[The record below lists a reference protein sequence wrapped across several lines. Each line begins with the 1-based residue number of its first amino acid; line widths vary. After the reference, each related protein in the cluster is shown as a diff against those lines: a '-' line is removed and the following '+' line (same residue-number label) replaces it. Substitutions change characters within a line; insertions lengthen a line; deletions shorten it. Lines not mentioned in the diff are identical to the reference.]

1 MIIKP
6 MKHNTTELL
15 HLGSLS
21 SRPLYPRTTSVQTSQ
36 CVVFYSIEGCA
47 LPKLSSAIGVLVGLI
62 SVCFYKIQ
70 AIKRPTWR
78 KVNYNVL

>member
-6 MKHNTTELL
+6 MKPNTTELL

-47 LPKLSSAIGVLVGLI
+47 LPKLSSAIGVLIGLI
-62 SVCFYKIQ
+62 SVCFLRSTSNKE
-70 AIKRPTWR
+70 ANLEKG
-78 KVNYNVL
+78 KL